1 MVAPVV
7 SASLNDE
14 LRKIVSRIVDVYQPE
29 RVILFGSYAYG
40 SPHAD
45 SDLDLLILKET
56 DETPRQR
63 RFVIRKLLWQLPL
76 DKAIEPLVLTPAE
89 LEQRLRRKDQFIQ
102 EIVSRGHVLYG

>member
-1 MVAPVV
+1 MVAPIV

-14 LRKIVSRIVDVYQPE
+14 LRQIVNRIVDAYHPK

-63 RFVIRKLLWQLPL
+63 RFVVRKLLWQLPI
-76 DKAIEPLVLTPAE
+76 DKAVEPLVLTPTE

-102 EIVSRGHVLYG
+102 EIIARGRVLYG